1 MNLSCNLY
9 GRYYK
14 CMTTQKENR
23 VAAICNAVLVRSE
36 ADSNRCTRF
45 CRPLPSHSAIRP
57 KDTLHI
63 ALMTKAYRKSTSI
76 VSECKYRHIS
86 RICKKIIRDCSY
98 YFPLFFASAK
108 PASAQP
114 YAHIR
119 RNIHSKC
126 PLIRLGQVRTRSAP
140 HSAEN
145 SRSISA
151 CGMPPCTCDDLT
163 LQNTAAARAII
174 PTRRNTQSDVIG
186 GVYHPFGSAMS
197 QHA

>member
-1 MNLSCNLY
+1 MYDKL
-9 GRYYK
+9 
-14 CMTTQKENR
+14 KENS
-23 VAAICNAVLVRSE
+23 VTDICNAVSVRSE

-86 RICKKIIRDCSY
+86 RICKNNSRLFILL
-98 YFPLFFASAK
+98 PLFFASAK

-126 PLIRLGQVRTRSAP
+126 PSFDSARSA
-140 HSAEN
+140 HA
-145 SRSISA
+145 RLRIRQRTAALYLLAA
-151 CGMPPCTCDDLT
+151 CRLAPVTIFT
-163 LQNTAAARAII
+163 LQNTTAARAII